1 MNSYLNINGAP
12 MLSNHL
18 TKKVITTLLAV
29 ILIPTPAFA
38 EKILRYSD
46 HEPLGG
52 MRTKFIKNVFFTAIE
67 KESKGRL
74 KIEDHWN
81 AELASGYDALRIAGK
96 GDVTDMTIVVPEYTA
111 TELPLHQIF
120 KSFPTGPAGNQ
131 QVAFFRRVYAEVP
144 AFSAELKKNNVKE
157 LFLGTGY
164 PVAFFSTTPL
174 NTLDEI
180 NGKKWRS
187 ASFWHLDFLKN
198 AGAVPVSMHWGDE
211 IYKALKEHTLDGL
224 MVNVDSGYALKVHET
239 APNVLASRDL
249 WLGHLYLLVMNQNTW
264 DKLAKEDQLAIQR
277 AAITAYKTLGAE
289 MDSSFNT
296 MISDMRKEG
305 VKVRE
310 LESNEVT
317 AWKTKTDYKNVQTT
331 WVKEQE
337 DKGLKDAGAVL
348 HKVSSMMDA
357 TQK

>member
-1 MNSYLNINGAP
+1 

-18 TKKVITTLLAV
+18 TKKVITTLLAAV
-29 ILIPTPAFA
+29 LLPTPAFA
-38 EKILRYSD
+38 QKILRYSD
-46 HEPLGG
+46 HEPFGG
-52 MRTKFIKNVFFTAIE
+52 MRTKFIKEVFFSAIE

-81 AELASGYDALRIAGK
+81 AELATGYDALKVAGK

-120 KSFPTGPAGNQ
+120 KSFPVGPAGNQ
-131 QVAFFRRVYAEVP
+131 QVAFFRRIYAEIP
-144 AFSAELKKNNVKE
+144 EFSAELKKNNVKE

-164 PVAFFSTTPL
+164 PVGFFSTAPM
-174 NTLDEI
+174 NKLDEI
-180 NGKKWRS
+180 KDKKWRS

-239 APNVLASRDL
+239 APYVLVSRDL

-264 DKLAKEDQLAIQR
+264 NKLAKEDQLAIQR
-277 AAITAYKTLGAE
+277 AAITAYKTLGAV

-296 MISDMRKEG
+296 MISDMRKAG
-305 VKVRE
+305 VNVRE
-310 LESNEVT
+310 LSPNEVV
-317 AWKTKTDYKNVQTT
+317 AWQTKTDYQNVQAA
-331 WVKEQE
+331 WVKSQE
-337 DKGLKDAGAVL
+337 EKGAKDAGAVL
-348 HKVSSMMDA
+348 LKVSEMMNK
-357 TQK
+357 THQ

>member
-1 MNSYLNINGAP
+1 

-29 ILIPTPAFA
+29 VLLPAPAFA

-52 MRTKFIKNVFFTAIE
+52 MRTKFIKEVFFTAIE

-81 AELASGYDALRIAGK
+81 SELASGYDALRIAGK
-96 GDVTDMTIVVPEYTA
+96 GDVTDMTIAVPEYTA
-111 TELPLHQIF
+111 NELPLHQIF
-120 KSFPTGPAGNQ
+120 KSFPVGPVGNQ
-131 QVAFFRRVYAEVP
+131 QVAFFRQVYAEVP
-144 AFSAELKKNNVKE
+144 AFSEELKKNNVKA

-180 NGKKWRS
+180 KDKKWRS
-187 ASFWHLDFLKN
+187 ASFWHMDFLKN

-239 APNVLASRDL
+239 APYVLVSRDL

-277 AAITAYKTLGAE
+277 AAITAYKTLGTV

-317 AWKTKTDYKNVQTT
+317 AWKTKTDYKNVQAA

-337 DKGLKDAGAVL
+337 DKGIKDAGAVL
-348 HKVSSMMDA
+348 HKVSLMMDA
-357 TQK
+357 AQK